1 MKSQTTSRSFF
12 LHSKSAFE
20 SKLPT
25 LPEISVSDMRN
36 TLTRASL
43 GQGGPQ
49 RGFTMKSQ
57 TASQSFFLHS
67 KSAFESKL
75 PTLPEMQK
83 ASQK

>member
-49 RGFTMKSQ
+49 RVFY
-57 TASQSFFLHS
+57 
-67 KSAFESKL
+67 
-75 PTLPEMQK
+75 
-83 ASQK
+83 